1 MKGIPRSIGQ
11 FFGGQYYCGLDIGS
25 FKVKAS
31 LNRVVDAQTLELL
44 AVNEAD
50 TRGLAAAS
58 INDISDFSSCIS
70 AAMDG
75 VLRKTRIKVRDVH
88 VGLGGEFIDTRLSRA
103 LIPLVE
109 RGNKIVTA
117 RDLHH
122 ARQQA
127 RMLGVRLD
135 EEVVC
140 DMVQQFK
147 VDDVNIA
154 LNPIGLY
161 GRKLEVETLLVL
173 ANITRLRNL
182 TKAVQQAGFEVND
195 VHFNAWA
202 ATELMLDRR
211 HRNDG
216 CVFVDLGART
226 SLVLVF
232 KEGLLKG
239 FRKVEVGGDL
249 MTQHIAA
256 SLNIPFQLAEDIKK
270 SYGRVLDGKS
280 DLTQDV
286 GLSSEEILIKKDAGF
301 VPVKR
306 DALSHAIEPDIRL
319 ISDQIRQVVALSG
332 YEGQLKSGIVVVG
345 GGSLLAGLMERM
357 ENDAHMPVSLGRN
370 IPGLNSAAVYCI
382 STSLAEMG
390 YKNTLR
396 YKLDSQKPKD
406 WWDGFKAKAEE
417 LSNEYF

>member
-1 MKGIPRSIGQ
+1 MKAIPRFISQ

-25 FKVKAS
+25 SRVKAS
-31 LNRVVDAQTLELL
+31 LSRVIDAQTLELL
-44 AVNEAD
+44 AVNDAE

-58 INDISDFSSCIS
+58 INDISEFSSCVS
-70 AAMDG
+70 SAMDG
-75 VLRKTRIKVRDVH
+75 ILRKTRIKVRDLH
-88 VGLGGEFIDTRLSRA
+88 LGLGGEFIDTRVSRA

-109 RGNKIVTA
+109 RGNKIVTV
-117 RDLHH
+117 RDLNA
-122 ARQQA
+122 ARKQA

-135 EEVVC
+135 EEVIC

-147 VDDVNIA
+147 VDDVNIS
-154 LNPIGLY
+154 LNPVGLY
-161 GRKLEVETLLVL
+161 GRKLEVEILLVL

-195 VHFNAWA
+195 VHFNGA
-202 ATELMLDRR
+202 AASELMLDKR

-226 SLVLVF
+226 TIILIF
-232 KEGLLKG
+232 KEGLLKS
-239 FRKVEVGGDL
+239 FRKVDVGGDL
-249 MTQHIAA
+249 MTQHIAGA
-256 SLNIPFQLAEDIKK
+256 LNIPFQLAEDIKK
-270 SYGRVLDGKS
+270 SYGRVSDGKAE
-280 DLTQDV
+280 LTEDSVQ
-286 GLSSEEILIKKDAGF
+286 SSEEILIKKDNGF
-301 VPVKR
+301 AAVKR
-306 DALSHAIEPDIRL
+306 DALTMAIEPDIRA
-319 ISDQIRQVVALSG
+319 ISDHVLSALQASG
-332 YEGQLKSGIVVVG
+332 YEGQLKSGLVVVG

-357 ENDAHMPVSLGRN
+357 EHDTHLPVSLGRN

-406 WWDGFKAKAEE
+406 WWDGLKAKAEE

>member
-1 MKGIPRSIGQ
+1 MKGIPRFIGQ

-25 FKVKAS
+25 SKIKAS

-44 AVNEAD
+44 AVNEAE

-58 INDISDFSSCIS
+58 INDISEFSSCVS
-70 AAMDG
+70 SAMDG

-88 VGLGGEFIDTRLSRA
+88 LGLGGEFIDTRASRA

-109 RGNKIVTA
+109 RGNKIVTV
-117 RDLHH
+117 RDLNN

-154 LNPIGLY
+154 LNPVGLY

-182 TKAVQQAGFEVND
+182 TKAVHQAGFEVND

-202 ATELMLDRR
+202 ATELMLDKR

-226 SLVLVF
+226 TIVLVF
-232 KEGLLKG
+232 KEGLLKS
-239 FRKVEVGGDL
+239 FRKVEVGGEH

-256 SLNIPFQLAEDIKK
+256 KLNIPFQLAEDIKK
-270 SYGRVLDGKS
+270 SYGRVSDGKI
-280 DLTQDV
+280 DPGADALV
-286 GLSSEEILIKKDAGF
+286 SSEEILIKKDSGF

-306 DALSHAIEPDIRL
+306 NALTVASEPDIRA
-319 ISDQIRQVVALSG
+319 ISENICQAVTASG
-332 YEGQLKSGIVVVG
+332 YEGQLKAGVVVVG

-357 ENDAHMPVSLGRN
+357 EHDTHMPVSLGRN
-370 IPGLNSAAVYCI
+370 IPGLNSAAIYCI

-406 WWDGFKAKAEE
+406 WIDGLKAKAEE

>member
-1 MKGIPRSIGQ
+1 MKGIPRFIGQ
-11 FFGGQYYCGLDIGS
+11 FLGAQYYCGLDIGS
-25 FKVKAS
+25 SRVKVS

-44 AVNEAD
+44 AVNEAE

-58 INDISDFSSCIS
+58 INDISEFSSCVS
-70 AAMDG
+70 SAMDG
-75 VLRKTRIKVRDVH
+75 VLRKTRIKIRDVH
-88 VGLGGEFIDTRLSRA
+88 LGLGGEFIETRPSRA

-109 RGNKIVTA
+109 RGNKIVTP
-117 RDLHH
+117 RDLHY

-135 EEVVC
+135 EDVIC

-154 LNPIGLY
+154 LNPVGLY

-195 VHFNAWA
+195 VHFNASA
-202 ATELMLDRR
+202 ATELMLDKR

-226 SLVLVF
+226 TMILVF
-232 KEGLLKG
+232 KEGLLKS
-239 FRKVEVGGDL
+239 FRKVDVGGDL
-249 MTQHIAA
+249 MTQHIATM
-256 SLNIPFQLAEDIKK
+256 LNIPFQLAEDIKK
-270 SYGRVLDGKS
+270 SYGRVSDGKT
-280 DLTQDV
+280 DLTSE
-286 GLSSEEILIKKDAGF
+286 GAASSEEILIKKDNGF
-301 VPVKR
+301 VPVRR
-306 DALSHAIEPDIRL
+306 DALTLAIEPDIRA
-319 ISDQIRQVVALSG
+319 IADHICQAAEASG
-332 YEGQLKSGIVVVG
+332 HQGQLKAGIVVVG

-357 ENDAHMPVSLGRN
+357 EHDTHMPVSLGRN

-406 WWDGFKAKAEE
+406 WLGALKAKAEE

>member
-1 MKGIPRSIGQ
+1 MKAIPRSISQ

-25 FKVKAS
+25 SRVKAS
-31 LNRVVDAQTLELL
+31 LSRVVDAQTLELL
-44 AVNEAD
+44 AVNDAE

-58 INDISDFSSCIS
+58 INDISEFSSCVS
-70 AAMDG
+70 SAMDG
-75 VLRKTRIKVRDVH
+75 ILRKTRIKVRDIH
-88 VGLGGEFIDTRLSRA
+88 LGLGGEFIDTRVSRA

-109 RGNKIVTA
+109 RGNKIVTV
-117 RDLHH
+117 RDLNA
-122 ARQQA
+122 ARKQA

-135 EEVVC
+135 EEVIC

-147 VDDVNIA
+147 VDDVNIS
-154 LNPIGLY
+154 LNPVGLY
-161 GRKLEVETLLVL
+161 GRKLEVEILLVL

-195 VHFNAWA
+195 VHFNGA
-202 ATELMLDRR
+202 AASELMLDKR

-216 CVFVDLGART
+216 CVFADLGART
-226 SLVLVF
+226 TIILVF

-239 FRKVEVGGDL
+239 FSKVDVGGDL
-249 MTQHIAA
+249 MTQHIAGA
-256 SLNIPFQLAEDIKK
+256 LNIPFQLAEDIKK
-270 SYGRVLDGKS
+270 SYGRVSDGKVE
-280 DLTQDV
+280 LTQDSV
-286 GLSSEEILIKKDAGF
+286 QSSEEILIKKDNGF
-301 VPVKR
+301 TAVKR
-306 DALSHAIEPDIRL
+306 DALTMAMEPDIRA
-319 ISDQIRQVVALSG
+319 ISDHIRSALQASG

-357 ENDAHMPVSLGRN
+357 EHDTHLPVSLGRN

-382 STSLAEMG
+382 STSLAEKG

-406 WWDGFKAKAEE
+406 WWDGLKAKAEE

>member
-1 MKGIPRSIGQ
+1 
-11 FFGGQYYCGLDIGS
+11 
-25 FKVKAS
+25 
-31 LNRVVDAQTLELL
+31 
-44 AVNEAD
+44 
-50 TRGLAAAS
+50 
-58 INDISDFSSCIS
+58 
-70 AAMDG
+70 
-75 VLRKTRIKVRDVH
+75 
-88 VGLGGEFIDTRLSRA
+88 
-103 LIPLVE
+103 
-109 RGNKIVTA
+109 
-117 RDLHH
+117 
-122 ARQQA
+122 
-127 RMLGVRLD
+127 VRLD

-154 LNPIGLY
+154 LNPVGLY

-202 ATELMLDRR
+202 ATELMLDKR

-216 CVFVDLGART
+216 CVFVDLGAKT
-226 SLVLVF
+226 TLILVF

-249 MTQHIAA
+249 MTQHIAGT
-256 SLNIPFQLAEDIKK
+256 LNIPFQLAEDIKK
-270 SYGRVLDGKS
+270 SYGRVADGKIE
-280 DLTQDV
+280 LTPESV
-286 GLSSEEILIKKDAGF
+286 SGSEEILIKKDNGF

-306 DALSHAIEPDIRL
+306 DALTMAMEPDIRA
-319 ISDQIRQVVALSG
+319 IAQNIRELVAASG
-332 YEGQLKSGIVVVG
+332 YEGQLKSGLVVVG
-345 GGSLLAGLMERM
+345 GGSLLAGLMERL
-357 ENDAHMPVSLGRN
+357 ENDTHMPVSLGRN
-370 IPGLNSAAVYCI
+370 IPGLNSAAIYCI

-390 YKNTLR
+390 YKNTIR

-406 WWDGFKAKAEE
+406 WWDGLRAKAEE

>member
-1 MKGIPRSIGQ
+1 MKGIPRFVGQ
-11 FFGGQYYCGLDIGS
+11 FFGEQYYCGLDIGS
-25 FKVKAS
+25 SRVKAS

-44 AVNEAD
+44 AVNEAE

-58 INDISDFSSCIS
+58 INDISDFSSCVS
-70 AAMDG
+70 SVMDG
-75 VLRKTRIKVRDVH
+75 VLRKTRIKIRDVH
-88 VGLGGEFIDTRLSRA
+88 LGLGGEFIETRPSRA

-109 RGNKIVTA
+109 RGNKIVTS
-117 RDLHH
+117 RDLQY
-122 ARQQA
+122 ARHQA

-154 LNPIGLY
+154 LNPVGLY

-182 TKAVQQAGFEVND
+182 TKAVQQAGFAVND

-202 ATELMLDRR
+202 ATELMLDKR

-226 SLVLVF
+226 TIILVF
-232 KEGLLKG
+232 KEGLLKS

-249 MTQHIAA
+249 MTQHIALA
-256 SLNIPFQLAEDIKK
+256 LNIPFQLAEDIKK
-270 SYGRVLDGKS
+270 SYGRVSDGKIEI
-280 DLTQDV
+280 TQDSV
-286 GLSSEEILIKKDAGF
+286 SSSEEILIKKDNGF

-306 DALSHAIEPDIRL
+306 DALTFAIEPDIRA
-319 ISDQIRQVVALSG
+319 ISAHICQAAEASG
-332 YEGQLKSGIVVVG
+332 HQGQLKAGIVVVG

-357 ENDAHMPVSLGRN
+357 EHDAHMPVSIGRN

-390 YKNTLR
+390 YKNTVR
-396 YKLDSQKPKD
+396 YKLDAQKPKD
-406 WWDGFKAKAEE
+406 WMDAIRAKAEE